1 MKGEKH
7 RELST
12 KEIYRCVRGAPCQI
26 LVTARWLGK
35 AVCPKRWSTQRIN
48 GPWMAHELHNKW
60 HINCTGEPKE
70 TFFRMTYLHCHL
82 DIVVWGSRNM
92 GGAKSYSIQPILGL
106 CDTEIS
112 GSQGIP
118 SSYDHLGSWERL
130 AHVWSTYWEDYVI
143 MLLQLQ
149 RNELCRWPRIFD
161 VMPPCGNSWPTRL
174 T

>member
-48 GPWMAHELHNKW
+48 FPWMAYELHNKW
-60 HINCTGEPKE
+60 HINGTGELKE

-92 GGAKSYSIQPILGL
+92 GGAKSFSIQPILGYQIS
-106 CDTEIS
+106 EIS

-130 AHVWSTYWEDYVI
+130 AILSCLKH
-143 MLLQLQ
+143 LLRRLCNYAFTNAEKRILQ
-149 RNELCRWPRIFD
+149 MATHFWCHANMW
-161 VMPPCGNSWPTRL
+161 
-174 T
+174 

>member
-70 TFFRMTYLHCHL
+70 TFFSY
-82 DIVVWGSRNM
+82 DISSLPSGHRCL
-92 GGAKSYSIQPILGL
+92 GFQKYGRCKKLYSIQPILGF

-130 AHVWSTYWEDYVI
+130 AILSCLKH
-143 MLLQLQ
+143 LLRRLCKYAFTTAEKRTLQ
-149 RNELCRWPRIFD
+149 MATHFWCHANMW
-161 VMPPCGNSWPTRL
+161 
-174 T
+174 